1 MDILTN
7 FDFDEFKKQ
16 ALEELKNGK
25 PLSGKDGVMTPL
37 IKGFLEAAL
46 EAELDHHLEGSE
58 ANRRNGKSSKKVKS
72 EFGSFELETPRDRKS
87 DFQPQIVK
95 KRQTVIGS
103 QIEEKVLS
111 LYALGMS
118 YKDINSHLEDM
129 YGVSVSNEQINTVT
143 EKVMPLL
150 NEWQSRQL
158 DSVYPFVW
166 LDAMHFKVRE
176 DGKAVTRALYNVIAL
191 NVEGKKELLGIYL
204 SESEGAN
211 FWLNVLT
218 DLHNRG
224 VDDILIASIDNL
236 KGFAQAI
243 SSIFPRTEVQLC
255 LVHQVRNSL
264 RYVTSNDHKPFLK
277 DLKRVYRASTKE
289 LAEQELD
296 RLEDIWGEKYQL
308 VIRSWRSNWDRLS
321 PFFSY
326 SKDIRRIMYTTNPI
340 ESFHRQIRK
349 VTKNKGVFASEKSL
363 KKLIFMAIQ
372 KITADWKQPRQ
383 NWALTLSQL
392 AIKFEERL
400 TDFLS

>member
-1 MDILTN
+1 MY
-7 FDFDEFKKQ
+7 KRQ
-16 ALEELKNGK
+16 
-25 PLSGKDGVMTPL
+25 
-37 IKGFLEAAL
+37 GFLEAAL
-46 EAELDHHLEGSE
+46 EAELDHHLEDSE
-58 ANRRNGKSSKKVKS
+58 SNRRNGKSTKKVKS

-118 YKDINSHLEDM
+118 YKDINNHLEDL
-129 YGVSVSNEQINTVT
+129 YGVNVSNEQINSVT
-143 EKVMPLL
+143 EKVIPLL

-224 VDDILIASIDNL
+224 IDDILIASIDNL

-277 DLKRVYRASTKE
+277 DLKRVYRANTKD

-296 RLEDIWGEKYQL
+296 RLEDNWGEKYQL

-321 PFFSY
+321 PFFAY

-340 ESFHRQIRK
+340 ESFHRLIRK

-363 KKLIFMAIQ
+363 KKLVFMAIQ
-372 KITADWKQPRQ
+372 KITADWKQPRH

-392 AIKFEERL
+392 AIKFENRL